1 VGAAIGLSVI
11 ALGSFDGDRVGSLV
25 GDTVGLVVV
34 ESVGIGVS
42 VGCDDLLGVT
52 DGLGEIDG
60 NPNGA
65 IVGAEALL
73 LEVCLIPIDTTSV
86 TISATAT
93 TQPPMYIILR

>member
-1 VGAAIGLSVI
+1 LCYCSWFSDEDLVLGSLVGAAIGLSVI

-73 LEVCLIPIDTTSV
+73 LRSLPYSN
-86 TISATAT
+86 
-93 TQPPMYIILR
+93 